1 MSRMPE
7 VVPAFSDSPTLAL
20 TGRTRLESTQSLGSK
35 PKSAVKLL
43 SNASKHLKSPIWLP
57 KGQIALQNRQIKGP
71 FGF

>member
-20 TGRTRLESTQSLGSK
+20 TGRTRLKSTQSLGFK

-43 SNASKHLKSPIWLP
+43 SDAYIKTLDKPNL
-57 KGQIALQNRQIKGP
+57 AL
-71 FGF
+71 

>member
-43 SNASKHLKSPIWLP
+43 SDAYIKTLDKPNLAP
-57 KGQIALQNRQIKGP
+57 KRPNSSSE
-71 FGF
+71 